1 MQLQLV
7 EGWLLRWVITVAV
20 LFLRHR
26 PMQWQGQKER
36 QSQSQ
41 SRSQEAAGC
50 IFSCAALANA
60 FFYRILCCFLF
71 KNGWVDCWCW
81 VGAFGGVGGVG
92 AGSAHLL
99 FKMVAMHFDFCLFFS
114 LLLWLPALF
123 ALSLLFWKK
132 NCSDTREEE
141 KEEKNSI
148 QALTQRMQLYTCKY

>member
-1 MQLQLV
+1 MLV
-7 EGWLLRWVITVAV
+7 R
-20 LFLRHR
+20 
-26 PMQWQGQKER
+26 
-36 QSQSQ
+36 
-41 SRSQEAAGC
+41 
-50 IFSCAALANA
+50 
-60 FFYRILCCFLF
+60 CF
-71 KNGWVDCWCW
+71 
-81 VGAFGGVGGVG
+81 GVGVG

-132 NCSDTREEE
+132 NCSETREEENKEEE